1 MRGKFPAHTVL
12 RSVGVIATL
21 IAMPACLSER
31 SAAQERGAAR
41 LPNPMAWTSFWRG
54 SIGYSQAIA
63 IRAAFREY
71 RGIDLRVAAAKTAVA
86 QLEPL
91 RRSKAHFALAGLGAA
106 YLAQEGAFTFAARAW
121 GPQPVRLLLNNNSHA
136 AMALAVTARSRIT
149 SIAGLR
155 GRRLPWIKSA
165 PAVNQSVGA
174 LLAFAGLTWSDVRR
188 VSYASHALAWT
199 GLLKGKIDAA
209 FGQTINGKAYRMAAS
224 ARGLV
229 WLPVPHDDRAGWGRL
244 RAKAPY
250 FLPHLATLGAG
261 LSPRNPYRG
270 ASYPYPVL
278 LAYADLHPG
287 TVFAMTKAMQ
297 ALYPRYAKTAP
308 GLEGWA
314 LERQLARWVIPF
326 HAGAIRYLKSKGRWS
341 AAQQRH
347 NKRLIRRQSV
357 LRDAW
362 NEVKSRRN
370 LGRKTFTRA
379 WRRARAMRLKAAGF
393 SPIYH

>member
-1 MRGKFPAHTVL
+1 MRGKIPAHTVL
-12 RSVGVIATL
+12 RGVAVAVAL
-21 IAMPACLSER
+21 LAVPAGLCER
-31 SAAQERGAAR
+31 AVAQEWGTAG

-71 RGIDLRVAAAKTAVA
+71 RGIDLRVTAAKTAVA
-86 QLEPL
+86 QLKPL
-91 RRSKAHFALAGLGAA
+91 RRNKAHFALAGLGAA
-106 YLAQEGAFTFAARAW
+106 YLAQEGVFAFSERAW
-121 GPQPVRLLLNNNSHA
+121 GPQPVRLLLTNNSHA
-136 AMALAVTARSRIT
+136 AMALAVRARSRIT
-149 SIAGLR
+149 SISALR

-188 VSYASHALAWT
+188 VPYASHALAWT

-229 WLPVPHDDRAGWGRL
+229 WLPVPHNNRAGWAKL

-250 FLPHLATLGAG
+250 FSEHVATLGAG
-261 LSPRNPYRG
+261 LSPRKPYRG

-278 LAYADLHPG
+278 LAYADLHPR
-287 TVFAMTKAMQ
+287 TVFAMTKAMLT
-297 ALYPRYAKTAP
+297 LYPRYAKTAP

-314 LERQLARWVIPF
+314 LKRQLTHWVIPF
-326 HAGAIRYLKSKGRWS
+326 HAGAVRYLKSKGRWS
-341 AAQQRH
+341 TAQQLH
-347 NKRLIRRQSV
+347 NERMIRRQSV

-362 NEVKSRRN
+362 NEIKSRRI
-370 LGRKTFTRA
+370 LGRKAFTRA
-379 WRRARAMRLKAAGF
+379 WRRARARRLRAAGF
-393 SPIYH
+393 APIYR